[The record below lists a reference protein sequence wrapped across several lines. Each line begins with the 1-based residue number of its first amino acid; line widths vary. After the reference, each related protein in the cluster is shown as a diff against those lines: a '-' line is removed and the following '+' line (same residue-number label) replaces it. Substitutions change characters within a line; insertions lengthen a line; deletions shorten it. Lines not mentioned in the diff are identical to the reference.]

1 VELRVG
7 FGLVVRSISVA
18 ITGSSGVRV
27 ALRFLEVS
35 RSAGLEVRGIIVSDG
50 AFNVARYEEG
60 LSGEELLEVLS
71 RYSKVYTDNQFEAPL
86 ASSSNQPDGMVVV
99 PASTKTMG
107 LIANGIPSTLT
118 SRAALAILRLGRR
131 LVIAPRETPLGVAE
145 LSNMLRL
152 ARMGA
157 LIVPMTL
164 AFYIKP
170 RSVDDLVDFIVGRIF
185 DVLGVEVRVY
195 RRWGEGGYV
204 ES

>member
-1 VELRVG
+1 VELRIG

-50 AFNVARYEEG
+50 ALNVARHEEG

-71 RYSKVYTDNQFEAPL
+71 RYSKVYTDNQLEAPL

-99 PASTKTMG
+99 PASTKTIG
-107 LIANGIPSTLT
+107 LIANGISSTLT

-131 LVIAPRETPLGVAE
+131 LVIAPRETPLGVSE

-164 AFYIKP
+164 TFYIKP
-170 RSVDDLVDFIVGRIF
+170 RSVDDLVNFIVGRIF